1 MELEQI
7 LSEKLTNDKTA
18 KAIES
23 NYRGLLEVPSI
34 ERDIEQERYIKL
46 NRLEQLMTPK
56 KLEIITR
63 TLFPG
68 MEKFTITRCPN
79 CKVQIYR
86 PALSKHCDNCGQ
98 AIDWTGNQEQDA
110 DKG

>member
-18 KAIES
+18 EAVES
-23 NYRGLLEVPSI
+23 NYRGLIKVEGI

-68 MEKFTITRCPN
+68 METFTITCCPN

-86 PALSKHCDNCGQ
+86 PGLSKHCDNCGQ
-98 AIDWTGNQEQDA
+98 AIDWNGYQEQDA
-110 DKG
+110 DRG